1 MYLYD
6 KLIGPRGLKYKI
18 SFLSPHVSFDDI
30 QGKDIARVLMKTKVL
45 KDEKIILAPYN
56 VGIHWVLFVI
66 NPDAEVI
73 YFLDPLGGEPSDHGS
88 IKTKFEN
95 AIQIYRAWCEN
106 KISKSKKDK
115 IKWNKIK
122 CPRQRNTIDY
132 GYFIM
137 RFMKEVIMEYPNKI
151 PDNYFS
157 RHRHSTYSKE
167 KLDEVKEEWATHMVE
182 DVINDAKRLQK

>member
-1 MYLYD
+1 MGADIFSEGFSEHLHLEHIKEVVDHDWLSASAVIVYLYD

-56 VGIHWVLFVI
+56 VGIHWVLFFI
-66 NPDAEVI
+66 NPDAE
-73 YFLDPLGGEPSDHGS
+73 
-88 IKTKFEN
+88 
-95 AIQIYRAWCEN
+95 
-106 KISKSKKDK
+106 
-115 IKWNKIK
+115 
-122 CPRQRNTIDY
+122 CPRQRNTIDC

>member
-1 MYLYD
+1 LFFFISRYLYD
-6 KLIGPRGLKYKI
+6 KLIGPLGLTYKI
-18 SFLSPHVSFDDI
+18 SFLSPHVSFNDI

-56 VGIHWVLFVI
+56 IGIHWVLFVI

-95 AIQIYRAWCEN
+95 EIQIYRAWCEN

-115 IKWNKIK
+115 IK
-122 CPRQRNTIDY
+122 
-132 GYFIM
+132 
-137 RFMKEVIMEYPNKI
+137 
-151 PDNYFS
+151 
-157 RHRHSTYSKE
+157 
-167 KLDEVKEEWATHMVE
+167 
-182 DVINDAKRLQK
+182 